1 MSEATLS
8 QVLTVAGTAMLMLL
22 LATIGALML
31 VAQMKARDG
40 RTAAGRDRANRQRR
54 RAEALDRFLFREGL
68 TLEVTGMGDQTQVEI
83 SGEDLRPV
91 ALRRDPRDPWHRK
104 PQGRGNSLQSAKGR
118 AGPPHIQKSSTAG
131 PGADG
136 RRQVRVPDCGTR
148 PNRPPWTTPTKPTV
162 NNKPP
167 TGKHHPGHRRMTP

>member
-104 PQGRGNSLQSAKGR
+104 PQGRGNSLQSAK
-118 AGPPHIQKSSTAG
+118 AGLARHISKRVLLAG

-136 RRQVRVPDCGTR
+136 RRQVRVPDLR
-148 PNRPPWTTPTKPTV
+148 DPPESPLLDYPDQAD
-162 NNKPP
+162 
-167 TGKHHPGHRRMTP
+167 R